1 LFRGSWCHFFSRV
14 SRLKVPIIAVFVL
27 LALNAQ
33 ALPVSL
39 VPIHGFS
46 EATNGDKPGANLVF
60 GADGAL
66 YGTAASGGTN
76 FYGSVFKINRD
87 GSGFQLLH
95 LFVNNGNDGVLDGF
109 SGGDRGKLILG
120 ADHLLY
126 GATPRGGVVGVPGLG
141 TIYKMTGDGGTYQV
155 IHQFD

>member
-1 LFRGSWCHFFSRV
+1 ARTMQSTHLFRGSWRKTLKTLLWLRV
-14 SRLKVPIIAVFVL
+14 SILSACVL
-27 LALNAQ
+27 SSLNVR

-39 VPIHGFS
+39 VPIHQFLDGS
-46 EATNGDKPGANLVF
+46 SGDKPAANLVF

-76 FYGSVFKINRD
+76 GSGTVFKINRD

-95 LFVNNGNDGVLDGF
+95 LFIANNGIDGGLVGLA
-109 SGGDRGKLILG
+109 GGDRGKLTLG

-126 GATPRGGVVGVPGLG
+126 
-141 TIYKMTGDGGTYQV
+141 
-155 IHQFD
+155 